1 MFLKRKVVP
10 IGRAAPVAS
19 KGPLAP
25 DAELPRPRYDGVPQ
39 RALKL
44 PARLGNTQATVR
56 ELAIEALKISAGGL
70 ARRNRRNKS
79 GVDERVFLDPLI
91 ESAEANQT
99 PAERK
104 LALYE
109 GPWAGDIDRIFSEF
123 QY

>member
-1 MFLKRKVVP
+1 M
-10 IGRAAPVAS
+10 
-19 KGPLAP
+19 
-25 DAELPRPRYDGVPQ
+25 
-39 RALKL
+39 
-44 PARLGNTQATVR
+44 R
-56 ELAIEALKISAGGL
+56 ELAIEALKISAAGL
-70 ARRNRRNKS
+70 ARRDRRNKS

-109 GPWAGDIDRIFSEF
+109 GPWAGNIDRVFSEF